1 MPTQIDDQNI
11 TPSNQPEPLRPWV
24 TPVFARLNL
33 KDALTGDGG
42 LLDGELEPNLT

>member
-1 MPTQIDDQNI
+1 MSTQIDEQNI
-11 TPSNQPEPLRPWV
+11 TPSNRPEALRLWV

-42 LLDGELEPNLT
+42 LLDGEFEPNS

>member
-1 MPTQIDDQNI
+1 MNTENL
-11 TPSNQPEPLRPWV
+11 NQTLSPNQEPLRPWV

-42 LLDGELEPNLT
+42 LFDGELEPNAT